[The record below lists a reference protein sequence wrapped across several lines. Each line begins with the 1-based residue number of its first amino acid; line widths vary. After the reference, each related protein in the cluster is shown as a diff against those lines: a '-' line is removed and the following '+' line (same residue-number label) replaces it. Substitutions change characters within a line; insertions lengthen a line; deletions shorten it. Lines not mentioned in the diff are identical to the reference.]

1 MLIIIR
7 ISQFTWQ
14 VIAYCITQGVFV
26 STCITMPK
34 YAEILTYYA
43 LYIHWLYIVL
53 LIKYCN
59 GRHNAL
65 ASYFCLPG
73 WHICTITV
81 VFNTEILFTST
92 FTENFHTYICS
103 YWQYYISINKR
114 FQLEANLTSNV
125 FDLCLTF
132 TFDPLYAVITCTTIV
147 FYCRWQWMT

>member
-59 GRHNAL
+59 GRHHAL

-81 VFNTEILFTST
+81 VFTEILFTST
-92 FTENFHTYICS
+92 FTDNFHSFTLRLCLCS

-114 FQLEANLTSNV
+114 FHIGSK
-125 FDLCLTF
+125 FDLQCLW
-132 TFDPLYAVITCTTIV
+132 PLSDLHLWPIIRCYYMYYHC
-147 FYCRWQWMT
+147 FLL

>member
-14 VIAYCITQGVFV
+14 VIAYYITQGVFV
-26 STCITMPK
+26 STCITMPTVCWNSH
-34 YAEILTYYA
+34 ILCT
-43 LYIHWLYIVL
+43 LYSLIVVL

-92 FTENFHTYICS
+92 FTENFHSYICS

>member
-14 VIAYCITQGVFV
+14 VIIAYYITQGVFV
-26 STCITMPK
+26 STCITMPTVCWNSH
-34 YAEILTYYA
+34 ILCT
-43 LYIHWLYIVL
+43 LYSLIV
-53 LIKYCN
+53 Y
-59 GRHNAL
+59 

-81 VFNTEILFTST
+81 VFTEILFTST
-92 FTENFHTYICS
+92 FTDNFHSFTLRLCLCS
-103 YWQYYISINKR
+103 YWQYYISINKSL
-114 FQLEANLTSNV
+114 QLEANLTSNV